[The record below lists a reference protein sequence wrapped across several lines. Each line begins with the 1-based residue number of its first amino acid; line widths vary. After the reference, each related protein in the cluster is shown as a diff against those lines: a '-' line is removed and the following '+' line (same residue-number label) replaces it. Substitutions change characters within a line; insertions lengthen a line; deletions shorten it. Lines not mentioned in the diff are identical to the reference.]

1 MKHIL
6 DTSALFS
13 MQDLP
18 PEPMTTP
25 GVISELRKYHD
36 PRLRYWEDR
45 LIVSEPSAASME
57 RVREAAARTGDDAR
71 LSPVD
76 MEVLALAMDQGG
88 VILTDDYSIQ
98 NLARALGLEYRPVG
112 LKGIR
117 EVIVWRYRCRGCGR
131 TFDKNMPD
139 CPICGSALRSVRS
152 RSVEER

>member
-6 DTSALFS
+6 DTSALFA

-18 PEPMTTP
+18 PEPVTTP
-25 GVISELRKYHD
+25 GVISELRKYGD
-36 PRLRYWEDR
+36 QRLRYWEDR
-45 LIVSEPSAASME
+45 LIVSEPSSASME
-57 RVREAAARTGDDAR
+57 RVERAAADTGDDAR

-98 NLARALGLEYRPVG
+98 NLARVLGLDYRAVG
-112 LKGIR
+112 FKGIK
-117 EVIVWRYRCRGCGR
+117 EVVTWKYRCRGCGR

-152 RSVEER
+152 RGA

>member
-6 DTSALFS
+6 DTSALFA

-18 PEPMTTP
+18 PEPVTTP
-25 GVISELRKYHD
+25 GVISELRKYGD

-45 LIVSEPSAASME
+45 LIVSEPSSASME
-57 RVREAAARTGDDAR
+57 RVEKAAAETGDDAR

-76 MEVLALAMDQGG
+76 MEVLALAMDQSG

-98 NLARALGLEYRPVG
+98 NLARVLGLDYRAVG
-112 LKGIR
+112 FKGIK
-117 EVIVWRYRCRGCGR
+117 EVMTWKYRCRGCGR

-152 RSVEER
+152 KGA

>member
-6 DTSALFS
+6 DTSALFA

-18 PEPMTTP
+18 PEPVTTP
-25 GVISELRKYHD
+25 GVISELRKYDD

-45 LIVSEPSAASME
+45 LIVSEPSSASME
-57 RVREAAARTGDDAR
+57 RVERAAADTGDDAR

-76 MEVLALAMDQGG
+76 MEVLALAMDQSG

-98 NLARALGLEYRPVG
+98 NLARVLGLDYRAVG
-112 LKGIR
+112 FKGIK
-117 EVIVWRYRCRGCGR
+117 EVVTWKYRCRGCGR

-152 RSVEER
+152 RGA

>member
-6 DTSALFS
+6 DTSALFA

-18 PEPMTTP
+18 PEPVTTP
-25 GVISELRKYHD
+25 GVISELRKYGD
-36 PRLRYWEDR
+36 QRLRYWEDR
-45 LIVSEPSAASME
+45 LIVSEPSSASME
-57 RVREAAARTGDDAR
+57 RVEKAAAETGDDAR

-98 NLARALGLEYRPVG
+98 NLARVLGLDYRAVG
-112 LKGIR
+112 FKGIK
-117 EVIVWRYRCRGCGR
+117 EVMTWKYRCRGCGR

-152 RSVEER
+152 RGA